1 MKGHDAARLC
11 VPRNVEPCRAAPSPF
26 KTMIA
31 ASHKAIFILQNLD
44 EIQVKINVLD
54 VDDNAPKF
62 VTQNLTLGVRV
73 NAPIYTEVATLKAQ
87 DMDAD
92 SARINYY
99 VEKILYF
106 RPRTNLKEIVDN
118 RIFIID
124 QLTGVL
130 QTNET
135 YARFTDGYFEITVK
149 AKNAPTKEDLRQLKV
164 SILHFHLYFFPQ
176 FNFPSYLL

>member
-1 MKGHDAARLC
+1 MTRHGSVYRATQSRA
-11 VPRNVEPCRAAPSPF
+11 VPRHHPF
-26 KTMIA
+26 KTMIT

>member
-1 MKGHDAARLC
+1 M
-11 VPRNVEPCRAAPSPF
+11 
-26 KTMIA
+26 
-31 ASHKAIFILQNLD
+31 
-44 EIQVKINVLD
+44 
-54 VDDNAPKF
+54 DDNAPKF
-62 VTQNLTLGVRV
+62 ITQNLTLGVRV
-73 NAPIYTEVATLKAQ
+73 NAPIYTEVATLQAE
-87 DMDAD
+87 DIDAD

-99 VEKILYF
+99 IEKILYF

-149 AKNAPTKEDLRQLKV
+149 AKNAPTKEDLRKLKV
-164 SILHFHLYFFPQ
+164 NLFTFFKDFRIIILLFSSPPLGRYIE
-176 FNFPSYLL
+176 SKG